1 MKNQILYSILCLFIA
16 SSCATYSVVS
26 SGVIEE
32 TYVLIQGS
40 KPGGEDLVGL
50 SIKADDLMIN
60 SVQRSDL
67 YIDKSQ
73 TSNQINESS
82 KKRRS
87 LKIPLNA
94 GTTNITIYR
103 NGAIIYSKDIY
114 VASGQIRRIQ
124 L

>member
-1 MKNQILYSILCLFIA
+1 MKNQILYSILCLFIV

-32 TYVLIQGS
+32 TYALIQGS

-50 SIKADDLMIN
+50 SIKADSLMIN

>member
-1 MKNQILYSILCLFIA
+1 MKNQILYSILCLFIV

-32 TYVLIQGS
+32 TYALIQGS

-50 SIKADDLMIN
+50 SIKADSLMIN

-94 GTTNITIYR
+94 GTTNITSYR